1 MSNGPLKLQDDE
13 FWNDISQAE
22 SEALSLVSRRFLGLV
37 IDAPERVSI
46 NQRDTAPVVGC
57 FVRTLRDDRVI
68 NQHAQMLVAAVD
80 LETNSFSIGLALDT
94 GKIPAPSTAP
104 PTGDPGEGSTA
115 NLFETDLRRVLA
127 IPWQPGRYRVATLL
141 REYLSNPVTVT
152 IGRSSLEY
160 QDPEVERFLE
170 EERRRAIPPPPEKI
184 FPLPGRTSAES
195 FAIYRRQ
202 PSSPPIPDQPGIV
215 FNMDRVVAAKPEATC
230 MIHGSFRLPVLRR
243 ERVISRRDTGRPPD
257 VGDPDAT
264 AVVPVTLVATG
275 SDRVGPWVIRLCVPS
290 YDRIADEDLA
300 EASGYFSID
309 LYSLPGFPHQAMTYF
324 FSAFSGE
331 TIAGPKPVGLV
342 SENMLPR

>member
-13 FWNDISQAE
+13 FWGDISQAE

-115 NLFETDLRRVLA
+115 NLFRTDLRRALA

-141 REYLSNPVTVT
+141 REYSSNPVTVT
-152 IGRSSLEY
+152 IGRGSLEY
-160 QDPEVERFLE
+160 QDPEVEKFLE
-170 EERRRAIPPPPEKI
+170 EERRRAMPPPPEKI
-184 FPLPGRTSAES
+184 FPLPRRTRTEPY
-195 FAIYRRQ
+195 AIYRRQ
-202 PSSPPIPDQPGIV
+202 QDSPPIPDQPGIV
-215 FNMDRVVAAKPEATC
+215 FGMDRVVATRPGATC
-230 MIHGSFRLPVLRR
+230 MLQGSFRLPVLRR
-243 ERVISRRDTGRPPD
+243 ERVTPRPDTGRVPD
-257 VGDPDAT
+257 VGDPAAT
-264 AVVPVTLVATG
+264 AVVPITLVATG
-275 SDRVGPWVIRLCVPS
+275 SDLVGPWVIHLHVPS
-290 YDRIADEDLA
+290 YDRIADEDRA
-300 EASGYFSID
+300 EATGYFHVD
-309 LYSLPGFPHQAMTYF
+309 LCPLPGFPRQAMTYF

-331 TIAGPKPVGLV
+331 AVAGPKPVGVV